1 MCYLHRVAE
10 GSVAKIAAKLEIME
24 PCSSVKDRIGY
35 SMITEAEKAGQIT
48 AGKVQFTML
57 HRSCTAFQLT
67 LSCCKSRVQHS
78 QELVDGTGM

>member
-1 MCYLHRVAE
+1 MCYLSRVAE

-48 AGKVQFTML
+48 AGKVCHTWL
-57 HRSCTAFQLT
+57 HS
-67 LSCCKSRVQHS
+67 SISNVS
-78 QELVDGTGM
+78 DGLLQTQA

>member
-1 MCYLHRVAE
+1 MCYLNRVSE

-48 AGKVQFTML
+48 PGKVLLDHPLFCSHTMQHAGL
-57 HRSCTAFQLT
+57 CKRNSVHNVRSIPLRT
-67 LSCCKSRVQHS
+67 S
-78 QELVDGTGM
+78 

>member
-1 MCYLHRVAE
+1 MCYLNRVAE

-48 AGKVQFTML
+48 AGKVQFTWL
-57 HRSCTAFQLT
+57 HSFFCSKPAYAQLLQVKESNIFYCTVY
-67 LSCCKSRVQHS
+67 KRR
-78 QELVDGTGM
+78 